1 MYKSNPK
8 KWAKSIVVDGTI
20 TAALIAGIFYGVPH
34 TLEVSVFFLWWI
46 SVLGTVFGLMILA
59 LPVVVEPAVENAKQE
74 LKNLPPDSDEAK
86 EISAKLTK
94 AQDTVR
100 KIWSDKV
107 VDRLAASTSFLVYHW
122 VSDIV
127 IWVLLI
133 IAGHPFL
140 ATVKVASFLIS
151 CLIIGVAR
159 KLYRERN
166 GLPEPDDGD
175 APTATSTSN
184 PQP

>member
-8 KWAKSIVVDGTI
+8 KWAKSIVVNGTI

-59 LPVVVEPAVENAKQE
+59 LPVVVEPAVENDKQE

-100 KIWSDKV
+100 KIWSDKI
-107 VDRLAASTSFLVYHW
+107 VDRLAAPTSFLVYHW

-175 APTATSTSN
+175 ITKMSK
-184 PQP
+184 

>member
-8 KWAKSIVVDGTI
+8 KWAKSIAVDGTI
-20 TAALIAGIFYGVPH
+20 IAALIAGIFYGVSY

-46 SVLGTVFGLMILA
+46 SVLVIVFGLMILA
-59 LPVVVEPAVENAKQE
+59 FPIVVESLIENAEQE
-74 LKNLPPDSDEAK
+74 LKSLSPDSDEAK
-86 EISAKLTK
+86 EISAKLAK

-100 KIWSDKV
+100 KIWPDKTV
-107 VDRLAASTSFLVYHW
+107 NKLAASTPFLVYHW
-122 VSDIV
+122 ISDITV
-127 IWVLLI
+127 WVLLI

-166 GLPEPDDGD
+166 GLPEPDDSD
-175 APTATSTSN
+175 A
-184 PQP
+184 